1 MLVYSLSRVR
11 LFAIPRTVARQAPLS
26 VGFSRQGYWSGLPF
40 LPPGGCPDLGTEP
53 VSPVL
58 QVDSLPL
65 SHGGNPKTHSHT
77 AIISYDVKMWMDIWQ
92 LGSRSENVEDL
103 SLSGTRGDPGVKV
116 LSRRKSRKEGKD
128 LE

>member
-1 MLVYSLSRVR
+1 M
-11 LFAIPRTVARQAPLS
+11 
-26 VGFSRQGYWSGLPF
+26 
-40 LPPGGCPDLGTEP
+40 
-53 VSPVL
+53 SPVL

-103 SLSGTRGDPGVKV
+103 SLSGTRGDRGVKV
-116 LSRRKSRKEGKD
+116 PSRRKSGKEGKD